1 MQSWLTVEMIKCSNE
16 WANLLFC
23 SRKHN
28 QTIINTIIHPVL
40 HPRDCC
46 FQVLFALVEIQYLIE
61 IQGPRWA
68 PKTKNTPLPVYGRHY
83 QPTKVPKAPS
93 IHPFRCTPPSPT
105 NEPLIGLV
113 VPKNTGLTRAKKSEG
128 GRPTVDCWI
137 IASRHVSL
145 QIKQHHFRPPPP
157 NWRGLGEFSWAS
169 FFSLAQIRNKKLAK
183 RKRTPPHKSGDW

>member
-1 MQSWLTVEMIKCSNE
+1 MIKCSNE

-169 FFSLAQIRNKKLAK
+169 FFSLVRNKKLAK
-183 RKRTPPHKSGDW
+183 QKRTPPHKSGDW